1 VSRFRAALLVLTLA
15 GLVTAVGPVIE
26 TRQRAPEGIAR
37 AYLRAVE
44 AGDVD
49 AALATLDPA
58 LRSELRERVALQ
70 IENRYTIVTVVLGR
84 PSVLDGLAG
93 RDLPPAW
100 VTVTAEVTTIAGE
113 RWQSAS
119 TAPLVERD
127 GGWYLSRPL
136 FA

>member
-1 VSRFRAALLVLTLA
+1 VSIFRVALGFLALA
-15 GLVTAVGPVIE
+15 GLIAVLGPVIE

-49 AALATLDPA
+49 GAVDTLDPA
-58 LRSELRERVALQ
+58 LRMQLRERVALQ
-70 IENRYTIVTVVLGR
+70 ARNRYAIVTVVLGQ
-84 PSVLDGLAG
+84 PSVFDRLTGG
-93 RDLPPAW
+93 DLPPAW
-100 VTVTAEVTTIAGE
+100 VIVTAEVTTAAGE

-119 TAPLVERD
+119 TAPLIQRD
-127 GGWYLSRPL
+127 GVWYLSGPL